1 MGPPVSDVTFL
12 AQEVSWGP
20 TEKVGK
26 GKKRWGKG
34 GEKWEKVGKGGKRL
48 RKDRKEWEKVGKG

>member
-26 GKKRWGKG
+26 GKKRWGK
-34 GEKWEKVGKGGKRL
+34 VGKGGKR
-48 RKDRKEWEKVGKG
+48 WEKVKKI

>member
-34 GEKWEKVGKGGKRL
+34 GEKWEKVGKGGKR
-48 RKDRKEWEKVGKG
+48 WEKVKKR